1 MYSSA
6 NAALW
11 AESTAVLEEEVSEN
25 AYRLVRKPPKKGS
38 SSSSSEA
45 RGERGKRL
53 ESMSTSSIALGLSN
67 VDALAFPSIIPGV
80 N

>member
-25 AYRLVRKPPKKGS
+25 AYRLLRKPPKKGS
-38 SSSSSEA
+38 SSSSEA
-45 RGERGKRL
+45 RGERGERL
-53 ESMSTSSIALGLSN
+53 ES
-67 VDALAFPSIIPGV
+67 VDVDCSRFV
-80 N
+80 EC